1 MNDDKVLA
9 DWERK
14 WLDPDYDM
22 ATMRY
27 RDYDDED
34 KEDEEEDEIDKALNY
49 IFGLD

>member
-9 DWERK
+9 DWESK

-27 RDYDDED
+27 RDYDEDE
-34 KEDEEEDEIDKALNY
+34 EDEEEDEIDKALNY
-49 IFGLD
+49 IFGLE